1 MPFSD
6 IPWYKFSPKLATKEN
21 AISFL
26 SQYLKIP
33 VEKMAAFG
41 DDFSDIGMLKL
52 CGTGI
57 AVGNAIPQVKE
68 IADFVCDS
76 CDQDGPA
83 TWIEKNLFI

>member
-1 MPFSD
+1 
-6 IPWYKFSPKLATKEN
+6 
-21 AISFL
+21 
-26 SQYLKIP
+26 
-33 VEKMAAFG
+33 MAAFG